1 MNELKQSTGLT
12 RVIVPVERLYAA
24 INSAETLYAQQLAK
38 AVMEKEVKDQ
48 LDYDNMHAS
57 CKTLSAASKSLEA
70 VAKEVT
76 QPLKDYAAQVAKTAK
91 ETYTPF
97 EDAISEGKRKMLAW
111 SRQQEEAAIK
121 AKSEAIMNAPVATDL
136 AGQMDMIQN
145 RLFATPTPRTKN
157 VRTIKKVAVIDET
170 LINWSSVMGILIESG
185 AVDRDDL
192 LQKLIKACNSLQIE
206 FSFAG
211 LEIQTEKTQAL

>member
-1 MNELKQSTGLT
+1 MENKQSTAVA
-12 RVIVPVERLYAA
+12 RVVVPIERLYAA
-24 INSAETLYAQQLAK
+24 INSAETLNAQNLAK
-38 AVMEKEVKDQ
+38 AVMNKEVKDQ

-70 VAKEVT
+70 VAKDVT

-91 ETYTPF
+91 ETYEPF
-97 EDAISEGKRKMLAW
+97 DAAIAAGKAKMLAW
-111 SRQQEEAAIK
+111 SRQQQEAAVK

-157 VRTIKKVAVIDET
+157 VRTIKKVAVVDET
-170 LINWSSVMGILIESG
+170 LINWASVMHVLIEAG
-185 AVDRDDL
+185 AVDRDEL
-192 LQKLIKACNSLQIE
+192 LGKLIKACNKMDID
-206 FSFAG
+206 FAFAG
-211 LEIQTEKTQAL
+211 LEIRTEQTQAL